1 MQSPWFIAKQS
12 SQNFAGQQ
20 PGRANSIQRIFRVFM
35 EDEVSQTALFR
46 MFLTAIAF
54 ALLSHPAI
62 CRGQKNPSPA
72 SGFYQGYL
80 VAPSYEYELSGRNDR
95 VRGYVV
101 RVDEPERLNPPGVV
115 VLVSGIAPGEGYMTV
130 NGHKYDLPG
139 LMGEATGP
147 ALDTGKNRPGK
158 EGWYSFTS
166 GDDITGKL
174 VIPLSPTHLL
184 AGLNEI
190 EFFKQPTA
198 DGYEVI
204 DVRLESVP
212 QTAAELVGQTY
223 HLLGR
228 GRSATIRDFD
238 FVFNYRS
245 ERKRSLA
252 DIPDWARRGKVNF
265 YRAGIDWNHLDRMFE
280 MFKEAHINLVATHV
294 PMDTSS
300 QEYERVKA
308 FIDRC
313 HANNIRVTAFNSLG
327 GLGVR
332 DVLMHPEKAN
342 WVSRDEYGSL
352 VWRAPNN
359 TFAADLRNE
368 DYRREA
374 LHQAAVAI
382 DAGVDELYYDW
393 SIGGTGDVISFLD
406 EVRELAASKGRNVSI
421 FGNCK
426 GNILV
431 DEVAD
436 LTKTEGT
443 SEAGVWEG
451 KWVHNIAQARFYY
464 ASGYGVKSYESK
476 YEGADPGVP
485 NPGAHDVREGM
496 KVGWRK
502 PIAEASAFQSHF
514 AIAEAGQ
521 KLLQGWIMKDNPI
534 AVQTWGDIARY
545 FTFLSNHQDLYTDVM
560 SVSKIG
566 VVSPPHIPSF
576 EVSLKRD
583 NLYNALAE
591 MNVMYDVVL
600 LHRLTGELLSPYKM
614 IIIPNIPYME
624 AGQIAALRAYRE
636 KGGRIYTIGSSRE
649 LRDLAEVQS
658 PASMLEELQH
668 PSGRAQLLSTI
679 SRLSGEQV
687 ITIPG
692 ARYVAA
698 NVVKKTDSGRV
709 ILHFVNYHTPLQ
721 NVKVK
726 LNLEGVA
733 KRIDS
738 RRIQLFSPDAGISEV
753 EAASVRGT
761 QVEFVLPRLDVY
773 DIVTI
778 D

>member
-1 MQSPWFIAKQS
+1 MIKAELH
-12 SQNFAGQQ
+12 
-20 PGRANSIQRIFRVFM
+20 RIV
-35 EDEVSQTALFR
+35 
-46 MFLTAIAF
+46 LTAVLL
-54 ALLSHPAI
+54 ALLSHPAV
-62 CRGQKNPSPA
+62 CRGPEKPEPA
-72 SGFYQGYL
+72 GGSYQAYV
-80 VAPSYEYELSGRNDR
+80 VAPSYEYELSGRKDR
-95 VRGYVV
+95 VKGYVV
-101 RVDEPERLNPPGVV
+101 RVDEPERLSSPGLV
-115 VLVSGIAPGEGYMTV
+115 VLVSGLVPGEGYATV

-147 ALDTGKNRPGK
+147 AHSTEKNQPGK

-166 GDDITGKL
+166 GDDITGKI
-174 VIPLSPTHLL
+174 VIPLGPIHLL

-212 QTAAELVGQTY
+212 QTAATLVGQTY

-238 FVFNYRS
+238 FVFNYKG
-245 ERKRSLA
+245 EKKRSLD
-252 DIPDWARRGKVNF
+252 DIPAWARRGKVNF

-300 QEYERVKA
+300 QEYRRVEA
-308 FIDRC
+308 FIARC

-332 DVLMHPEKAN
+332 DVLMYPEKKD
-342 WVSRDEYGSL
+342 WISRDQYDNL

-368 DYRREA
+368 SYRRDA
-374 LHQAAVAI
+374 LKQAAIAM

-393 SIGGTGDVISFLD
+393 SIGGTGDVINFLN
-406 EVRELAASKGRNVSI
+406 EVRQLAAAKGKNISM

-436 LTKTEGT
+436 LIKTEGT

-485 NPGAHDVREGM
+485 NPGARDVRDGM

-534 AVQTWGDIARY
+534 AVQTWDDIARY
-545 FTFLSNHQDLYTDVM
+545 FTFLSDHQDLYTDVT

-600 LHRLTGELLSPYKM
+600 LHRLTGDLLSPYKM
-614 IIIPNIPYME
+614 IVIPNIPYMD
-624 AGQIAALRAYRE
+624 AGQMAAIRTYKE
-636 KGGRIYTIGSSRE
+636 KGGKIYTIGSSLE
-649 LRDLAEVQS
+649 LRQLADVQS
-658 PASMLEELQH
+658 PASMLDEVQEQ
-668 PSGRAQLLSTI
+668 SGRAEVLSKI
-679 SRLSGEQV
+679 KQLSGEQV

-692 ARYVAA
+692 TQYVAA
-698 NVVKKTDSGRV
+698 NVVRKTDSGRV
-709 ILHFVNYHTPLQ
+709 ILHFVNYHTPLK
-721 NVKVK
+721 NVKVSV
-726 LNLEGVA
+726 NLDGVV

-738 RRIQLFSPDAGISEV
+738 RRVQLFSPDAGVSEIEV
-753 EAASVRGT
+753 GSVHGT
-761 QVEFVLPRLDVY
+761 QVELVLPKLDIY

-778 D
+778 N

>member
-1 MQSPWFIAKQS
+1 MHNP
-12 SQNFAGQQ
+12 
-20 PGRANSIQRIFRVFM
+20 
-35 EDEVSQTALFR
+35 T
-46 MFLTAIAF
+46 FLRSLLAAVVV
-54 ALLSHPAI
+54 ALLSHSAVCLGP
-62 CRGQKNPSPA
+62 QKPEPA
-72 SGFYQGYL
+72 SSFYQGYV

-95 VRGYVV
+95 VKGYVV
-101 RVDEPERLNPPGVV
+101 RLDEPERLNSPGLV
-115 VLVSGIAPGEGYMTV
+115 VLVSGIAPGQGYVTV
-130 NGHKYDLPG
+130 NGHSYDLPG
-139 LMGEATGP
+139 LMGQATGP
-147 ALDTGKNRPGK
+147 ARDTGKNQPGK
-158 EGWYSFTS
+158 EGWYSYTS
-166 GDDITGKL
+166 GDDITGKIA
-174 VIPLSPTHLL
+174 IPLSPVHLL

-190 EFFKQPTA
+190 EFFRNSTA
-198 DGYEVI
+198 GAYEVI
-204 DVRLESVP
+204 DVRLQSIT
-212 QTAAELVGQTY
+212 QTAPVLVGQTY

-238 FVFNYRS
+238 FVFDYKS
-245 ERKRSLA
+245 ERKRSLD
-252 DIPDWARRGKVNF
+252 DIPEWARRGKVNF

-280 MFKEAHINLVATHV
+280 MFKEAHINVVATHV

-300 QEYERVKA
+300 EEYGRVKA

-332 DVLMHPEKAN
+332 DLLMHPEKAN

-352 VWRAPNN
+352 IWRASNN

-374 LHQAAVAI
+374 LHQAAIAI

-406 EVRELAASKGRNVSI
+406 EVRQLAASKGRNVSM

-431 DEVAD
+431 DEIAD

-443 SEAGVWEG
+443 NEAGVWQG

-485 NPGAHDVREGM
+485 NPGARDVRDGM

-521 KLLQGWIMKDNPI
+521 KMLQGWIMKDNPV
-534 AVQTWGDIARY
+534 AVQTWGDITRY
-545 FTFLSNHQDLYTDVM
+545 FTFLSDHQDLYTDVAT
-560 SVSKIG
+560 VSKIG
-566 VVSPPHIPSF
+566 VLSPPHIPSF

-583 NLYNALAE
+583 NLFNALAE

-614 IIIPNIPYME
+614 IVIPNIPYMD
-624 AGQIAALRAYRE
+624 AGQIAALRAYKD
-636 KGGRIYTIGSSRE
+636 KGGKIYTIGSSPE
-649 LRDLAEVQS
+649 LRQLADVQS

-668 PSGRAQLLSTI
+668 QPGRAELLSRI
-679 SRLSGEQV
+679 SQLSGGQV

-698 NVVKKTDSGRV
+698 NVVRKTDNGRV

-726 LNLEGVA
+726 VNLEGVV
-733 KRIDS
+733 KGIDS
-738 RRIQLFSPDAGISEV
+738 GRIQLFSPDAGAREV

-761 QVEFVLPRLDVY
+761 QLEFVLPKLDVY
-773 DIVTI
+773 DVVTI
-778 D
+778 N